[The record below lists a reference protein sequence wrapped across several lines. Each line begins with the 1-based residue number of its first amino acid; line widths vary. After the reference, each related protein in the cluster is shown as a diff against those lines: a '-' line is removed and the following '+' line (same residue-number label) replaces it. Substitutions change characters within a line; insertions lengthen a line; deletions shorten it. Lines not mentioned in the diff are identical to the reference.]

1 VAIYKERIDSLFSYQ
16 KKLHEIIN
24 VTNKPEVKLR
34 AISELHSIEMSI
46 FSLWKQLPDL
56 QIVDRIN
63 STDQNKDEYEYYN
76 VGSNGLPGA
85 ISYGREEDGRQD
97 RAVFFGWKQGD
108 PPLDSRFRAM
118 MEQKYGLEF
127 EPWDDPKWIQ
137 CPSCN
142 RWFKNIIR
150 LEMHTPY
157 CQLDPIV

>member
-1 VAIYKERIDSLFSYQ
+1 
-16 KKLHEIIN
+16 
-24 VTNKPEVKLR
+24 
-34 AISELHSIEMSI
+34 
-46 FSLWKQLPDL
+46 
-56 QIVDRIN
+56 
-63 STDQNKDEYEYYN
+63 
-76 VGSNGLPGA
+76 
-85 ISYGREEDGRQD
+85 
-97 RAVFFGWKQGD
+97 VFLGWKQGD
-108 PPLDSRFRAM
+108 PPLDGFRAM

>member
-1 VAIYKERIDSLFSYQ
+1 
-16 KKLHEIIN
+16 
-24 VTNKPEVKLR
+24 
-34 AISELHSIEMSI
+34 
-46 FSLWKQLPDL
+46 
-56 QIVDRIN
+56 
-63 STDQNKDEYEYYN
+63 
-76 VGSNGLPGA
+76 
-85 ISYGREEDGRQD
+85 
-97 RAVFFGWKQGD
+97 
-108 PPLDSRFRAM
+108 